1 MLLRKIFVESEKVDP
16 HVLERA
22 EKEIDYTLGG
32 HDDQHL
38 EEPEETKDTKEF
50 KGFSMEEF
58 MAQKLGGMTQSAG
71 ELALCSDWTSEMV
84 AMALHSDNQDVILDT
99 LSDRFNFNDNLNWS
113 LMRRLSIPLWLKNI
127 TRLKQLIEL
136 VVKNEY
142 RVATGSEGK
151 PRAESAA
158 LWYILL
164 GKNAILQKLYKVE
177 PGQEK
182 FAEFFS
188 KNFDDPKVRT
198 IAGKNAM
205 ALVPKK
211 KFHLACGFFLLADDL
226 QGAI

>member
-1 MLLRKIFVESEKVDP
+1 
-16 HVLERA
+16 
-22 EKEIDYTLGG
+22 
-32 HDDQHL
+32 
-38 EEPEETKDTKEF
+38 
-50 KGFSMEEF
+50 
-58 MAQKLGGMTQSAG
+58 
-71 ELALCSDWTSEMV
+71 MV

-113 LMRRLSIPLWLKNI
+113 LMRRLSIPLWLKNS

-142 RVATGSEGK
+142 RVATGKEGT

-164 GKNAILQKLYKVE
+164 GKTAILQKLYKVE
-177 PGQEK
+177 AGQEK
-182 FAEFFS
+182 FAEFLS

-211 KFHLACGFFLLADDL
+211 KLHLACGFFLLANDL
-226 QGAI
+226 